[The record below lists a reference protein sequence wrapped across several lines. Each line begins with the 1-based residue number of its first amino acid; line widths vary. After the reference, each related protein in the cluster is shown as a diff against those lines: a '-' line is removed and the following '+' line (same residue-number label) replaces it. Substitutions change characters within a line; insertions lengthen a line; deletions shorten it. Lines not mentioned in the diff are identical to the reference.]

1 LMAHI
6 TSKLEG
12 LYTQKQHEL
21 CDLHLKENTNKLQ
34 QMGKYPTM
42 INVCMFNHKFMHSY
56 THQQLEEGK
65 VYIFEMKQDLNLKV
79 QTIFENL

>member
-1 LMAHI
+1 
-6 TSKLEG
+6 
-12 LYTQKQHEL
+12 
-21 CDLHLKENTNKLQ
+21 
-34 QMGKYPTM
+34 M